1 MNKFSVYTLLAA
13 VVATTTVQAQ
23 DLEEAKKA
31 IQEEKYDKA
40 KAILQSLV
48 KAKPN
53 EGSNFYYLG
62 DLFLKE
68 DQSDSSRFYFN
79 KGLEAKNKASLNYI
93 GLGQLELDNNRTA
106 EAQANF
112 AKAEKDIKKKDYEEQ
127 LLVANA
133 YINAG
138 HPNTKKAIEIAQSIV
153 EKDYKNA
160 QAYLVLGK
168 AYLIDKKMNEAFSA
182 FRNAYDYDNSL
193 LEAKL
198 QLAAITKRA
207 RAYGNAVNDF
217 KEVIALNPNYAPA
230 YRELAETYSLWA
242 KTSNTKQDEYLKQA
256 AENYKK
262 YITLSDGSA
271 DAKMRYA
278 DFLVQ
283 TQDYVALEEIA
294 NELKTNENVNPRIF
308 RYLGYAAYENKH
320 YKESVTAL
328 DTFLKKYLKTNKN
341 MNIIGRDY
349 MYFGL
354 GKMHIA
360 DEGDT
365 RDEKLYQEG
374 LQELREAVKVEEAIA
389 GEYNVY
395 GVALFKQ
402 GSKDKLNKYAD
413 AADIL
418 KISAA
423 VKNQPNYVYDNYYL
437 GYSYYFIGKEQEDA
451 AILKLSSDAFSN
463 TIAVS
468 PSTDEAWLLKG
479 RANRYIDT
487 PESREVM
494 NEAYLGF
501 VKAVTD
507 KGELGKVDNK
517 NKLIEA
523 YTFIGM
529 HYGNT
534 NQDEKAVIYLKKVL
548 ELDPTNDFAKN
559 TIKTIKG

>member
-242 KTSNTKQDEYLKQA
+242 KTSNTNQDEYLKQA

>member
-242 KTSNTKQDEYLKQA
+242 KTSNTNQDEYLKQA

-328 DTFLKKYLKTNKN
+328 DSFLKKYLKTNKN

>member
-13 VVATTTVQAQ
+13 VVATTAVQAQ

-48 KAKPN
+48 KTKPN

-138 HPNTKKAIEIAQSIV
+138 YPNTKKAIEIAQSIV

-242 KTSNTKQDEYLKQA
+242 KTSNTNQDEYLKQA

-294 NELKTNENVNPRIF
+294 NELKTKDNVNPRIF

-320 YKESVTAL
+320 YKESVAAL

-354 GKMHIA
+354 GKMHLA
-360 DEGDT
+360 DETSD
-365 RDEKLYQEG
+365 RNEELYQEG

-402 GSKDKLNKYAD
+402 ASKDQLNKYAD

-451 AILKLSSDAFSN
+451 AILQLSSDAFSN

-534 NQDEKAVIYLKKVL
+534 DQDEQAVIYLQKVL
-548 ELDPTNDFAKN
+548 ELDPSNDFAKN

>member
-242 KTSNTKQDEYLKQA
+242 KTSNTNQDEYLKQA

-320 YKESVTAL
+320 YKESVSAL